1 MEDVFDKLN
10 KIIGITKYSSSEVV
24 TPYHIVKDMV
34 DLLPNTIYTKD
45 STFIDPAI
53 KSGRFLVEIYNRH
66 FTSTNMIKS
75 FPDENERRDYT
86 PFYLL
91 C

>member
-53 KSGRFLVEIYNRH
+53 KSGRFLVEIYNRL